1 MIALLQNF
9 INEDVVKPNLK
20 ILFIRNRVPLPVKL
34 PFKKLFSIEE
44 IQRRYSFK
52 ELKSSHL
59 FQLLAT
65 NSFKDQNNISLM
77 LTIFS
82 FSLFIDHTWNLR
94 QILPL
99 DTFYTDHPNS
109 S

>member
-9 INEDVVKPNLK
+9 INEDVVKPNPK

-34 PFKKLFSIEE
+34 PLKKLFSIEE
-44 IQRRYSFK
+44 TQMRYSFK

-65 NSFKDQNNISLM
+65 SSFKDQNNISLM

-82 FSLFIDHTWNLR
+82 FSLFIDHT
-94 QILPL
+94 
-99 DTFYTDHPNS
+99 
-109 S
+109 